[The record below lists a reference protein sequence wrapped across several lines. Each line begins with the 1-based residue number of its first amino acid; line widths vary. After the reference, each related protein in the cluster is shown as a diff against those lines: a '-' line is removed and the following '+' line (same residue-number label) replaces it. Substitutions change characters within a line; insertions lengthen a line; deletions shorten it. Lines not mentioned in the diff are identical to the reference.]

1 MSFYVHADKF
11 SATIQLTSSR
21 GNIYMKKLI
30 AVLLATAY
38 LTGISAFA
46 ADEHKCKAGEK
57 WDEKAAQCVKEES
70 K

>member
-1 MSFYVHADKF
+1 
-11 SATIQLTSSR
+11 
-21 GNIYMKKLI
+21 MKKLI

-57 WDEKAAQCVKEES
+57 WDGKAAKCVKEE
-70 K
+70 KK